1 MIEFEEIKK
10 YLPQYLSSESQDI
23 LFEDLKKFPSIINDR
38 FYSRSLFRSKSFFQ
52 GDGVKQLLVI
62 NFPDPQA
69 RELPSMIFSN
79 SCDIDPD
86 NKRLFPSR
94 FVYAPIFQLEKY
106 KNALIEDHVDNG
118 TYKKSDIENH
128 IQSVKKQFITQ
139 ILFLPKGCDLLNE
152 SLVFLDRLNN
162 CPVELLNQK
171 NNDSLKLFTLSNYGF
186 YLFLIKISIHFTR
199 VQEGIDRSEIIS
211 T

>member
-10 YLPQYLSSESQDI
+10 YLPQYLSSESQEV
-23 LFEDLKKFPSIINDR
+23 LFEDLKKFPNIINDR
-38 FYSRSLFRSKSFFQ
+38 FYSRPLFRSKSFFQ

-69 RELPSMIFSN
+69 RELPSMILSN

-94 FVYAPIFQLEKY
+94 LVYAPIFQLEKY

-118 TYKKSDIENH
+118 TYKKSAIENH
-128 IQSVKKQFITQ
+128 IQSVKKQLITQ
-139 ILFLPKGCDLLNE
+139 ILFLPKGCNLQNE

-162 CPVELLNQK
+162 CPVEQLNQT